1 MSRFLKLRYV
11 IGVVAL
17 VALVA
22 VALIPRL
29 RAQARR
35 PAGPIDAATRALI
48 EGRYDEIASLTSS
61 LPQDPTAAALRAR
74 ADVARGRYEKAEADL
89 RPTAQRAPT
98 SEAALQ
104 LGLLLKMLDRPEA
117 EAILQRVADA
127 NATDPASLAREAR
140 ANQALDQA
148 QDANSLYREA
158 SHAAPHDTAINTA
171 WGDLFLLK
179 GNNAEAMTSYKQAL
193 DDDPKW
199 EPALLG
205 AAKAVIDDD
214 PPQAQKLAQQ
224 ALAINP
230 SDVDALI
237 FVAGQAA
244 VEPAHRA
251 DARKT
256 LQKAL
261 DVNPNS
267 LGAHALLGALDY
279 VEDKKDDYQA
289 EATKTLALAPH
300 FGEFYRVAS
309 SLTSRNYRFEEAATL
324 ARRGLELEPDNAETL
339 QELGLDLLRTG
350 DEDGARQ
357 ALEASWKRDDFNLV
371 TKNLL
376 DMMDRLDTFA
386 TVRDGDVILRISKDE
401 APVLQDY
408 AVLLTHR
415 ALDTLGKRYNFT
427 PKGPFLVEIFPK
439 HDDFAVRT
447 AGLPG
452 MIGALGACFGRVVT
466 MESPQAENQI
476 NFHWEATLWHE
487 LAHVITLQMSDQR
500 IPRWLTEGISVH
512 EQGIATPEWGRA
524 QDMEFAALMG
534 QDQVIKLTD
543 LNDAFQNPKLIS
555 IAYFEGSIL
564 VDYIVQAYG
573 DEGLQKLVRAYATGV
588 DTDQALKS
596 ELNTSFEQMQGGFD
610 AYLEKRFGSMAR
622 ALKPPKEKVALL
634 DMKLPE
640 VQAYASSHPDEFGA
654 EMVLGARLR
663 EAGENDQAIKA
674 YEKAAALVPKAIGED
689 SPHAQMAEMY
699 VEQKDRKKAIAELK
713 ELLAVDLDN
722 LKAARQLA
730 SLMKDDGVTDPAE
743 LRPVYARI
751 TALDP
756 FEGAPHSELG
766 RLALAQND
774 AEAASREFK
783 VALTL
788 KPVDLAAAHADYA
801 ESLYRGGKLT
811 EARKE
816 TLASLEIAPSYE
828 RAQDLLLKLSGKQH

>member
-1 MSRFLKLRYV
+1 MSRFLKPRYLILAV
-11 IGVVAL
+11 TVVA
-17 VALVA
+17 VA
-22 VALIPRL
+22 ALIPRV
-29 RAQARR
+29 RAQSQARR
-35 PAGPIDAATRALI
+35 PAGPLDAATRALV
-48 EGRYDEIASLTSS
+48 EGRYDEVASLTAS
-61 LPQDPTAAALRAR
+61 LAQDPAAAALRAR
-74 ADVARGRYEKAEADL
+74 ADIARGRYEKAESDL
-89 RPTAQRAPT
+89 RPIAQRAPT
-98 SEAALQ
+98 SDAALE
-104 LGLLLKMLDRPEA
+104 LGLLLKMLTRPEA
-117 EAILQRVADA
+117 DAVLQRVAEST
-127 NATDPASLAREAR
+127 ATDPASLAREAR
-140 ANQALDQA
+140 ANQELGQI
-148 QDANSLYREA
+148 QDANSLYRDA
-158 SHAAPHDTAINTA
+158 SQRAPHDAAINTG
-171 WGDLFLLK
+171 WGDMFLLK
-179 GNNAEAMTSYKQAL
+179 GRNADAMTSYKQVLA
-193 DDDPKW
+193 DDPKW

-205 AAKAVIDDD
+205 AAKALIDDD

-230 SDVDALI
+230 KDVDALV

-267 LGAHALLGALDY
+267 LDAHALVGALNY
-279 VEDKKDDYQA
+279 VEDNKPDFEA
-289 EATKTLALAPH
+289 EGAKTLAIAPH
-300 FGEFYRVAS
+300 FGEFYRVSA
-309 SLTSRNYRFEEAATL
+309 SLTARNYRFEEAAAL
-324 ARRGLELEPDNAETL
+324 ARRGLEIDPQNAGTL

-357 ALEASWKRDDFNLV
+357 ALDASWKLDDFSLV

-376 DMMDRLDTFA
+376 DMMDRLNTFV
-386 TVRDGDVILRISKDE
+386 TVNDGDVTMRISKEE
-401 APVLQDY
+401 APVLQD
-408 AVLLTHR
+408 AAMALTHR
-415 ALDTLGKRYNFT
+415 ALDTLGKRYGIT

-466 MESPQAENQI
+466 MESPAAENQL
-476 NFHWEATLWHE
+476 NFQWEATLWHE
-487 LAHVITLQMSDQR
+487 LAHVITLQMSEQR

-512 EQGIATPEWGRA
+512 EQGVARPEWSRA
-524 QDMEFAALMG
+524 QDMEFAAMMG
-534 QDQVIKLTD
+534 QDQVIKLKD

-555 IAYFEGSIL
+555 IAYFEGSVL
-564 VDYIVQAYG
+564 VDYIVQAFG
-573 DEGLQKLVRAYATGV
+573 DDGLHKLVRAYAKGV
-588 DTDQALKS
+588 DTNEALKS

-622 ALKPPKEKVALL
+622 ALAPPKEKVALL

-640 VQAYASSHPDEFGA
+640 VQAYAASHPDEFGA
-654 EMVLGARLR
+654 QMVLGSRLH
-663 EAGENDQAIKA
+663 EAGQDDQAVKA
-674 YEKAAALVPKAIGED
+674 YQKADALVPKAIGEE
-689 SPHAQMAEMY
+689 SPHAMMAEIY
-699 VEQKDRKKAIAELK
+699 VGQKDRKKAIGELK
-713 ELLAVDLDN
+713 ALLAVDLDN

-751 TALDP
+751 VALDP
-756 FEGAPHSELG
+756 FEGAPHTALG

-801 ESLYRGGKLT
+801 ESLYRSGKLP

-828 RAQDLLLKLSGKQH
+828 RAQDLLLKLSGNRH